1 MVLPEYL
8 LRDRDRIGS
17 GANSVSRPVL
27 SWRNEGEGLSIWLSS
42 ESKSVVSVLRQ
53 RLAPQP
59 FLPQSG

>member
-42 ESKSVVSVLRQ
+42 ESNQL
-53 RLAPQP
+53 
-59 FLPQSG
+59 FLS